1 MSRTSIILAALGV
14 ITFLPSCGE
23 KTEAEKAEEERAT
36 LREEKRKKAVEI
48 YKTLAREHPDDPR
61 AEEAKKKA
69 AALEA
74 AAPKK

>member
-1 MSRTSIILAALGV
+1 MPRTFILFAALGA
-14 ITFLPSCGE
+14 IAFLPACGE

-61 AEEAKKKA
+61 AEDAKKKA

-74 AAPKK
+74 AAPKN